1 MLDHVLVPL
10 DGSALS
16 EEALPYA
23 RQIVAPQGKLTLITA
38 VELPVVMPDTLYPVY
53 SLSFERLHGEAPNG
67 GFYTPEHLLANAKTY
82 LEHVAERLRDMIGAD
97 IHVYAEVSEPAEL
110 IIKKAREL
118 HVDAITMS
126 THGHSGF
133 TRWLFGSVTT
143 KVLNAAPCP
152 VFVIPSNEL
161 LEKAKKSTSEMY
173 IG

>member
-1 MLDHVLVPL
+1 MLSHVLVPL
-10 DGSALS
+10 DGSPLS

-23 RQIVAPQGKLTLITA
+23 RQIVAPDGRLTLLTS

-53 SLSFERLHGEAPNG
+53 SLSFERLHGEDPNA
-67 GFYTPEHLLANAKTY
+67 GFYSPERLVTNARTY
-82 LEHVAERLRDMIGAD
+82 LEHVADRLHDVLSLNID
-97 IHVYAEVSEPAEL
+97 ICAEVGEPADL
-110 IIKKAREL
+110 IIRKAREL
-118 HVDAITMS
+118 RVDAITMS

-152 VFVIPSNEL
+152 VLVIPSREL
-161 LEKAKKSTSEMY
+161 QDKVKKSTSEMY